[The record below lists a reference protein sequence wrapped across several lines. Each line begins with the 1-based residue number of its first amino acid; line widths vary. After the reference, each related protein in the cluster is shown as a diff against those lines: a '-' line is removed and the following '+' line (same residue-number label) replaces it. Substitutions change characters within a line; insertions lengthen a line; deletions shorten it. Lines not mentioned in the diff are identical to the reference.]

1 MGMVSDGLPNGHI
14 RFPSK
19 ILFDRLGA
27 DMASAACCRCR
38 DAESCT
44 AAASA
49 TGALLA
55 PTAPRRAARLRY
67 VPRALWRGGWW
78 WYRGLKGEQGAS
90 EAGSAGCRRSERYV
104 WLLWAGST
112 LLLCG
117 EGCFAGP

>member
-1 MGMVSDGLPNGHI
+1 MAQGRLQVRFSPPRPRGVQPGSGTCREHNG
-14 RFPSK
+14 
-19 ILFDRLGA
+19 
-27 DMASAACCRCR
+27 
-38 DAESCT
+38 
-44 AAASA
+44 
-49 TGALLA
+49 
-55 PTAPRRAARLRY
+55 
-67 VPRALWRGGWW
+67 GGGGW